1 MQELPVAVAAFQ
13 AQLLDL
19 EINPMSESGENQQG
33 NTWVKHNLHITK
45 DYEYHNKYAHS
56 VFLYPFESMENL
68 VFRDGSY
75 YCRYRDGSA
84 IFRTPDGHEHPY
96 PINAPVLEDPAGEAE
111 F

>member
-45 DYEYHNKYAHS
+45 DYEYHNK
-56 VFLYPFESMENL
+56 
-68 VFRDGSY
+68 DGSY